1 MYKSMLLA
9 LLSLLW
15 ICKSAAGDG
24 SLREQFVQGME
35 LVTRGNK
42 YHDKS
47 ALLEGRGILE
57 RTQLSNPDDALAM
70 YYLAYSEYE
79 LIRHGMIDKQSG
91 LYDKFVDAAVAHA
104 KQVLKL
110 RPEWSEGLAL
120 LANIYGIQIS
130 QSWFKGAT
138 LGPEAN
144 ELTER
149 AIKSDS
155 LNPRAWLV
163 HGIMKY
169 NTPSLFGGSVAVALE
184 DFKKAVELF
193 ENPSQREPLTPGWG
207 QLEVYAWLG
216 RAFDKNEL
224 LNEARAAYKKAL
236 AIEPEYGWVK
246 RGLLPALDKKIAEQ
260 SSKQ

>member
-1 MYKSMLLA
+1 MYKTMLLA

-15 ICKSAAGDG
+15 IGTSAGGDM
-24 SLREQFVQGME
+24 REQFVQGME

-42 YHDKS
+42 HHDKS

-57 RTQLSNPDDALAM
+57 RAQLSNPDDAFAT
-70 YYLAYSEYE
+70 YYLAYAEYE
-79 LIRHGMIDKQSG
+79 LIRYGMVDKESG
-91 LYDKFVDAAVAHA
+91 LFDQYVDAAVTHA
-104 KQVLKL
+104 KQVLKM

-130 QSWFKGAT
+130 QSWLKGAT

-144 ELTER
+144 ELTAR

-169 NTPSLFGGSVAVALE
+169 STPSLFGGSVAVALE
-184 DFKKAVELF
+184 DFKKAFELF
-193 ENPSQREPLTPGWG
+193 EHPSQHEPLSPGWG
-207 QLEVYAWLG
+207 QLDTYAWLG
-216 RAFDKNEL
+216 RAFDKNDL
-224 LNEARAAYKKAL
+224 PNDARATYKKAL
-236 AIEPEYGWVK
+236 EVEPEFSWVK
-246 RGLLPALDKKIAEQ
+246 RVLLPALEKKIAEQ